1 MKRQRLH
8 GSYLL
13 ALAAATIF
21 VIAACGSST
30 EQTESTTPE
39 GEQPPPAETS
49 EAPPAEAPAL
59 EGWASL
65 DADGRR
71 ALMVE
76 QVMPEMGAAFREFD
90 GEEFAEFT
98 CATCHMDNFQE
109 VNFQMPNGLAPLN
122 PADIPGL
129 GESSDEGIA
138 RAAQFMFQTVTPGM
152 VRILNVEP
160 FNMETHQ
167 GFGCL
172 ACHANAEAAAAE

>member
-1 MKRQRLH
+1 MKRQKMH
-8 GSYLL
+8 WNHPL
-13 ALAAATIF
+13 AIVMIF
-21 VIAACGSST
+21 MVAACGSST
-30 EQTESTTPE
+30 EQTETTTPE
-39 GEQPPPAETS
+39 GEQPPPADTG
-49 EAPPAEAPAL
+49 EAPPADAPAL

-76 QVMPEMGAAFREFD
+76 QVMPEMGTAFREFNA
-90 GEEFAEFT
+90 EAYAEFT
-98 CATCHMDNFQE
+98 CATCHMENFQE
-109 VNFQMPNGLAPLN
+109 VNFQMPNGLAALN

-129 GESSDEGIA
+129 GESSDENVA
-138 RAAQFMFQTVTPGM
+138 RTAQFMFQTVTPGM

-172 ACHANAEAAAAE
+172 ACHENAETAAAE